1 MDDDYSFC
9 LSLFLL
15 SSFLFFCQIYS
26 KSIKKNE
33 LHLIVPSNP
42 TTVSKKVI
50 FATANFGIMSGQRST
65 HGCKNFVPLH
75 PIIEGL

>member
-15 SSFLFFCQIYS
+15 SSFLFFFQIYS

-33 LHLIVPSNP
+33 LHLIAPSKP
-42 TTVSKKVI
+42 TTIPKKHVL
-50 FATANFGIMSGQRST
+50 
-65 HGCKNFVPLH
+65 LH
-75 PIIEGL
+75 LQASA